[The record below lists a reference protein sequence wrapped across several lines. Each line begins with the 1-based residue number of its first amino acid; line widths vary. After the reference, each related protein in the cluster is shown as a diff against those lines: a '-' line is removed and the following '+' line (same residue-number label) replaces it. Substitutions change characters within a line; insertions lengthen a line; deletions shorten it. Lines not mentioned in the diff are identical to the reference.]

1 MRHWNRALATLA
13 AAAVAGFVLWFA
25 PHFHRSTTGG
35 YWGVM
40 ALMVVAGVLIGL
52 SQLHGRD
59 GNPTASFLVVFLPVL
74 VAAGWVILAA
84 QPHRDWLR
92 AHVLS
97 WSGDMGIEHAVHN
110 LGEHVAVLAFGLGVV
125 FGVMFEP
132 KMIRRGPKKA
142 VVAPTVV
149 AAAPSLPPVAV
160 DPVVEEPAAE
170 EPAAQQGGA
179 GEQRTGA
186 PPA

>member
-1 MRHWNRALATLA
+1 MRHWNRALTTLA
-13 AAAVAGFVLWFA
+13 AAAAAGFLLWFA
-25 PHFHRSTTGG
+25 PHFHRWTTGG

-40 ALMVVAGVLIGL
+40 ALMAVAGVLIGL

-59 GNPTASFLVVFLPVL
+59 GNPTASFLVAFLPVL

-84 QPHRDWLR
+84 QPQGNWIRD
-92 AHVLS
+92 HVLS
-97 WSGDMGIEHAVHN
+97 WSGDMGIDHAVHN

-125 FGVMFEP
+125 FGVTFEP
-132 KMIRRGPKKA
+132 KMVRRGPKKA
-142 VVAPTVV
+142 DVAPT
-149 AAAPSLPPVAV
+149 AAAVPTPPVAA

-170 EPAAQQGGA
+170 EPAAPQAEA
-179 GEQRTGA
+179 GEQRPAA